1 MKTKNEY
8 IDSLA
13 AELKEWSAKIDA
25 LALKADLAAEHVKQQ
40 YAEEIAE
47 LRSKRQAA
55 ADQIDTLEASSEDAW
70 TAVKA
75 TSDKMWEEFKAG
87 INAAASKYD

>member
-25 LALKADLAAEHVKQQ
+25 LALKADRAAEHVKQQ

-47 LRSKRQAA
+47 LRSKR
-55 ADQIDTLEASSEDAW
+55 
-70 TAVKA
+70 
-75 TSDKMWEEFKAG
+75 
-87 INAAASKYD
+87 